1 MPPNLGQRGAVGLSR
16 PFEKASKNGR
26 ETLKRFGGAVLI
38 ALMVLAPAQA
48 DGQSIRQC
56 GAGKRVTCVVD
67 GDTLWLQGEKIR
79 LSGIDAPELSEPR
92 CRSERERAQRA
103 TDRLVTLMNGN
114 RIEIRR
120 TGVDRYQRT
129 LADVMVDGVDV
140 GAVLVREGL
149 ARAWDGRR
157 RPWC

>member
-1 MPPNLGQRGAVGLSR
+1 M
-16 PFEKASKNGR
+16 
-26 ETLKRFGGAVLI
+26 
-38 ALMVLAPAQA
+38 APAQA
-48 DGQSIRQC
+48 DAQSIRQC
-56 GAGKRVTCVVD
+56 GADKRVTCVVD
-67 GDTLWLQGEKIR
+67 GDTLWLRGEKIR

-103 TDRLVTLMNGN
+103 TDRLVTLMNGH

-120 TGVDRYQRT
+120 SGVDRYKRT
-129 LADVMVDGVDV
+129 LADIFVDGVDV

-149 ARAWDGRR
+149 ARDWNGRR